1 MPAAPHPWS
10 QEEILEAAVASLTE
24 ADIPPDQDDP
34 GGWTDPDGDRPDGL
48 ADLITPELEQLTAEG
63 PAPAPAFGPAGFL
76 PRDGSG
82 HGAGFAD
89 GGVLDGL
96 APGPGLAGFADDAHR
111 RLTDVDDDALIGV
124 MHGWRRLAAWAQ
136 ARELATITELARRRP
151 ADGAPP
157 APPGQLPARM
167 SEFIADEV
175 ALALT
180 LTVRSADAKLGLA
193 LDLGGRPA
201 TFAALEAGWIDLP
214 RARIIV
220 EGVSTLEAEHA
231 DAVEAAVLPRA
242 PGLTTGQL
250 RAIVGRAV
258 LAVDPQA
265 ARRRRE
271 ETEKNARVDC
281 WPEPCGT
288 ASLAGWHLPSAQALA
303 ADKRLCQI
311 AAAWRKQGAVGET
324 DLLRARAYLAL
335 LLGLPIDTPPADLLP
350 PAEPPVPGGPAPE
363 PAPSDTTFGPGRT
376 TPAAGSTVPGPG
388 GTAPGS
394 TMLAPDST
402 VPGPGGTAPGSTMLA
417 PDSTVPGSGGTAPG
431 STGPASAARP
441 GGGQP
446 GASGNPDLPDGLRRA
461 GPGSA
466 LPPLAGTVNLTVPLT
481 TLLGLNQE
489 PGQAAGYGPLDAD
502 TARALACAAAGHR
515 ATRWQ
520 ITVTA
525 PDGTALAHGTA
536 VRRSGVNSPGPG
548 GREPGGWTVA
558 VTAEPVATGSCD
570 HRHCEPGYRPSPA
583 LQRLI
588 RARSST
594 CTALGCRRPAMACDL
609 DHTRAY
615 DDDGWTCECN
625 LAPLCR
631 RHHRAKQAQ
640 GWRLTQPQPGVLIWT
655 TPSGRVY
662 STQPA
667 NYH

>member
-201 TFAALEAGWIDLP
+201 TFAALEAGRIDLP

-417 PDSTVPGSGGTAPG
+417 PDSTVPGSGGRRPAALGPLLLLARAGASPVRPVTRIAGRAAPRRPRQRPAA
-431 STGPASAARP
+431 TGRDSEPDRAADHPAWP
-441 GGGQP
+441 EP
-446 GASGNPDLPDGLRRA
+446 GARAGRRVRATGRRHGPRPSLRRRRA
-461 GPGSA
+461 PRH
-466 LPPLAGTVNLTVPLT
+466 PLADHRHRPRWHRPRARHRRSPLR
-481 TLLGLNQE
+481 GEQSGGRE
-489 PGQAAGYGPLDAD
+489 AAPARAPGQAAASQ
-502 TARALACAAAGHR
+502 AGGRSPSPPSRWPPDR
-515 ATRWQ
+515 AT
-520 ITVTA
+520 T
-525 PDGTALAHGTA
+525 GTA
-536 VRRSGVNSPGPG
+536 NP
-548 GREPGGWTVA
+548 
-558 VTAEPVATGSCD
+558 ATD
-570 HRHCEPGYRPSPA
+570 PA
-583 LQRLI
+583 LP
-588 RARSST
+588 
-594 CTALGCRRPAMACDL
+594 C
-609 DHTRAY
+609 
-615 DDDGWTCECN
+615 
-625 LAPLCR
+625 
-631 RHHRAKQAQ
+631 
-640 GWRLTQPQPGVLIWT
+640 
-655 TPSGRVY
+655 SG
-662 STQPA
+662 
-667 NYH
+667 

>member
-1 MPAAPHPWS
+1 MSATPHPWS

-24 ADIPPDQDDP
+24 ADVPPAEDDLD
-34 GGWTDPDGDRPDGL
+34 GWAAPDYDRPDEL
-48 ADLITPELEQLTAEG
+48 AELMTHELEQLIAEG
-63 PAPAPAFGPAGFL
+63 PALVPEFGPAGFL

-82 HGAGFAD
+82 HGAGFSD
-89 GGVLDGL
+89 GGALDGL
-96 APGPGLAGFADDAHR
+96 APGVSLAGFADDAHR
-111 RLTDVDDDALIGV
+111 RLADVDDDSLIGV
-124 MHGWRRLAAWAQ
+124 LRGWRRLAAWAQ

-151 ADGAPP
+151 AGNAPP
-157 APPGQLPARM
+157 APPGQLPARI
-167 SEFIADEV
+167 SEFVADEV

-180 LTVRSADAKLGLA
+180 LTSRAADAELGLA
-193 LDLGGRPA
+193 LGLADRPA
-201 TFAALEAGWIDLP
+201 TFAALEAGRIDLT
-214 RARIIV
+214 RAKIII
-220 EGVSTLEAEHA
+220 EGVSTLDARHA

-250 RAIVGRAV
+250 GAAVARAV

-265 ARRRRE
+265 AQRRRKDA
-271 ETEKNARVDC
+271 EKCARVDC
-281 WPEPCGT
+281 WPEPYGT

-311 AAAWRKQGAVGET
+311 AAAWRKQGAAGET

-335 LLGLPIDTPPADLLP
+335 LLGLPIDAPPADLLP
-350 PAEPPVPGGPAPE
+350 PADPPVPGGPGLE
-363 PAPSDTTFGPGRT
+363 PAPSDTTVRPGGT
-376 TPAAGSTVPGPG
+376 TPAAASTMPDPGSA
-388 GTAPGS
+388 APGS
-394 TMLAPDST
+394 
-402 VPGPGGTAPGSTMLA
+402 
-417 PDSTVPGSGGTAPG
+417 TAPG

-441 GGGQP
+441 GAGEAGSP
-446 GASGNPDLPDGLRRA
+446 GNPGLRDGLHRA

-481 TLLGLNQE
+481 TLLGLDQA

-515 ATRWQ
+515 ATRWH

-536 VRRSGVNSPGPG
+536 ARRSGVNSPKPGGRKPGDPGPG
-548 GREPGGWTVA
+548 GTRRGNPGPGGTGAGGWTVA
-558 VTAEPVATGSCD
+558 VTADPVATGSCD

-583 LQRLI
+583 LLRLI

-594 CTALGCRRPAMACDL
+594 CTAPGCRRPASACDL

-615 DDDGWTCECN
+615 DDDGWTCERN

-631 RHHRAKQAQ
+631 RHHRAKQAH

-662 STQPA
+662 STQPT
-667 NYH
+667 NYQC

>member
-201 TFAALEAGWIDLP
+201 TFAALEAGRIDLP

-335 LLGLPIDTPPADLLP
+335 LLGLPIDAPPADLLP
-350 PAEPPVPGGPAPE
+350 PADPPVPGSPPPGNPPLRRTARARRPRLGPGTRQHYPGSWYHACRGPAP
-363 PAPSDTTFGPGRT
+363 
-376 TPAAGSTVPGPG
+376 
-388 GTAPGS
+388 
-394 TMLAPDST
+394 
-402 VPGPGGTAPGSTMLA
+402 
-417 PDSTVPGSGGTAPG
+417 
-431 STGPASAARP
+431 
-441 GGGQP
+441 
-446 GASGNPDLPDGLRRA
+446 

-536 VRRSGVNSPGPG
+536 ARRSGAMASGARADRRPGAARRVDGRRHRRAGGHRIVRPPALRTRLPAQPCPAAADPGSLQHLHRARLPPPRHGLRPRPHPCLRRRRVDLRMQPGPTLQTAPPRETGAGLAVDAATAWGTDLDHAEWARLFHPARELSLITAPGPG
-548 GREPGGWTVA
+548 RS
-558 VTAEPVATGSCD
+558 PVAC
-570 HRHCEPGYRPSPA
+570 C
-583 LQRLI
+583 
-588 RARSST
+588 RARDHHFRHP
-594 CTALGCRRPAMACDL
+594 RR
-609 DHTRAY
+609 
-615 DDDGWTCECN
+615 G
-625 LAPLCR
+625 
-631 RHHRAKQAQ
+631 
-640 GWRLTQPQPGVLIWT
+640 
-655 TPSGRVY
+655 
-662 STQPA
+662 
-667 NYH
+667 